1 MFARFAASAA
11 LACVFA
17 FAPAAFAHE
26 GHDHE
31 TAAAPIAGQ
40 APRAEAVS
48 AEFELLA
55 IARDGVLEIY
65 LDRFATN
72 EPAAGATL
80 QVETPEGTRT
90 AASAGHGFYRLAA
103 PWTSK
108 PGAHDLI
115 FTVGASGTMDIL
127 STTLVVPQP
136 AAAAPALASKPAP
149 ASPSAPWL
157 VALSLLAGAAIPLA
171 LSNRRKFVAPALALG
186 LLAAFGAA
194 RLLAHEG
201 HDDEAAP
208 VIGESARV
216 LGNGQT
222 FLPKPTQRILSVR
235 TSLSEAKSHPR
246 TIELPGRV
254 IADPNASGLVQAA
267 AAGRLSPP
275 PQGFPNLGARVRKG
289 DVLGFVTTPFLAID
303 QSTMRQQAGDLDQQ
317 ISIVERRVARYETL
331 ARSNAVARATLDD
344 ARLELAGLRQR
355 RQEIERAKRAPEPLV
370 APVDGVI
377 AAVNAVAGQIAE
389 PNAVVFQIV
398 DPARLRVEALAL
410 DVRAFAERASARTAD
425 GAALALRFVGLGLA
439 ERNQAAPAHFS
450 VEPKDA
456 ENLRLGQFVTVS
468 AEIGGERVGVAM
480 PRASVVR
487 RSNGETIV
495 YEHARAEIFRPR
507 VVRAEPLDAERML
520 IVAGVENGLRLVG
533 DGAELV
539 DQIR

>member
-11 LACVFA
+11 LACVFV
-17 FAPAAFAHE
+17 FAPAALAHE
-26 GHDHE
+26 GHDRE
-31 TAAAPIAGQ
+31 TADAPIAGL

-48 AEFELLA
+48 AEFELVA
-55 IARDGVLEIY
+55 VARDDALEIH
-65 LDRFATN
+65 LDHFATN
-72 EPAAGATL
+72 APAAGATVE
-80 QVETPEGTRT
+80 VETPEGTRT
-90 AASAGHGFYRLAA
+90 ADAAGEGFYRLAA
-103 PWTSK
+103 PWAAK

-115 FTVGASGTMDIL
+115 FTVRAGGAMDIL

-136 AAAAPALASKPAP
+136 AAAPAP
-149 ASPSAPWL
+149 AERPPSTSPAAPWL
-157 VALSLLAGAAIPLA
+157 AALSLLAGAAIPLA
-171 LSNRRKFVAPALALG
+171 FGARRKFVAPALALG
-186 LLAAFGAA
+186 LMAAFGAA

-201 HDDEAAP
+201 HD
-208 VIGESARV
+208 GETARATGERARI
-216 LGNGQT
+216 LGDGQT
-222 FLPKPTQRILSVR
+222 FLPKATQHILSVR
-235 TSLSEAKSHPR
+235 TSLSETKSHPR

-275 PQGFPNLGARVRKG
+275 PQGFPNLGAKVRKG

-377 AAVNAVAGQIAE
+377 AAANAVAGQIAE
-389 PNAVVFQIV
+389 PNAIVFQIV
-398 DPARLRVEALAL
+398 DPTRLRVEALAL
-410 DVRAFAERASARTAD
+410 DVRAFAQQASARTTD

-439 ERNQAAPAHFS
+439 ERNQAAPAHFA

-468 AEIGGERVGVAM
+468 AEIGGERRGVAM
-480 PRASVVR
+480 PRASVVK
-487 RSNGETIV
+487 RSNGETVV
-495 YEHARAEIFRPR
+495 YEHVRAETFRPR
-507 VVRAEPLDAERML
+507 VVRAEPLDSERML